1 MLGFFVARS
10 NHISMVYMSQNT
22 NTLISRALV
31 FAIACA
37 FVGSGFLPQTV
48 DANTQNVVASP
59 LSVAAQ
65 QQTKYG
71 RKAAGR
77 LTFPEVEE
85 REVVQVRYMD
95 MTAYNSLPAQTNGDP
110 CVTANGDNVCMLYEQ
125 YGYQN
130 TVASNAFPFGTLLRF
145 PDLYGDKV
153 FRVNDRM
160 ARRYRNRVDFWMA
173 SYPEARQF
181 GVKRGVKVE
190 VVAFGQR

>member
-1 MLGFFVARS
+1 MMY
-10 NHISMVYMSQNT
+10 IQQNT
-22 NTLISRALV
+22 NTMISRVLV
-31 FAIACA
+31 FAIALV
-37 FVGSGFLPQTV
+37 FIGSGFLPQAV
-48 DANTQNVVASP
+48 DASTQHVVATP
-59 LSVAAQ
+59 LSVASQ
-65 QQTKYG
+65 QQAVYG
-71 RKAAGR
+71 RKAAGKS
-77 LTFPEVEE
+77 TFPEPEE

-95 MTAYNSLPAQTNGDP
+95 ATAYNSLPAQTNGNP

-160 ARRYRNRVDFWMA
+160 ARRYRNRVDFWMV

-181 GVKRGVKVE
+181 GVKRGIKVE
-190 VVAFGQR
+190 VVAIGQR